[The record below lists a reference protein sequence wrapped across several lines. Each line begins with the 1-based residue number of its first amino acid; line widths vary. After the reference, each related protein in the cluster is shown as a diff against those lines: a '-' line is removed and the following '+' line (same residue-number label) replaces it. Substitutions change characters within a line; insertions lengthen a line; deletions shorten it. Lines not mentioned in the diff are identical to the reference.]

1 MRNVNIRNQR
11 NIDVVYQETENK
23 RLKLMKIA
31 KSSMNQTKTKKIIR
45 ELFKPAFLTTIRL
58 RHVAM
63 HGC

>member
-11 NIDVVYQETENK
+11 NIDVVYQETKNK

-31 KSSMNQTKTKKIIR
+31 KSSMNQTKKIVK